1 VAASEQQRGWGGGDV
16 SKVSGRKKMGNRGD
30 LLVAHINENEFK
42 ARFVSAIRLARYG
55 LKRLKLCLRVAY
67 TISNF
72 GSAKSISNSEFVEVR

>member
-1 VAASEQQRGWGGGDV
+1 VG
-16 SKVSGRKKMGNRGD
+16 
-30 LLVAHINENEFK
+30 LVAHINENEFK